1 MRPVIRWLGQTAPAW
16 FTAVSETND
25 ALVGLARVSK
35 TPWAA
40 CGLELK
46 IQGTNSPIAGE
57 AFPGTALPARCPE
70 RHIQGDR
77 TFCTGLRYISV
88 KSRQDAAAW
97 WRQLEQFIMCQGVAN
112 KTGRWPIHQALDHGD
127 AGKHHERALA
137 LAVEA
142 GMEDEYA
149 AARLGDASWLTDPK
163 LRLFDKKGLAI
174 NGRAVC
180 PRRCR
185 RTARGRSV
193 PMLRTD
199 CEHLSK
205 PGCHKRQLLVELA
218 FEESQRRE
226 KLAKYW
232 RDVIASS
239 EKCCRTMRGC
249 PLAAYEDGVEEKGRK
264 SQ

>member
-1 MRPVIRWLGQTAPAW
+1 MKSAVRWLAEIAPAW
-16 FTAVSETND
+16 FTNVSETRD
-25 ALVGLARVSK
+25 VLVGQARVPK

-40 CGLELK
+40 CGLALK
-46 IQGTNSPIAGE
+46 IQGTVEPRVGE
-57 AFPGTALPARCPE
+57 AIPGTALPARCPE

-88 KSRQDAAAW
+88 RSRQDADSW
-97 WRQLEQFIMCQGVAN
+97 WRQLEQFLVCQSVAS
-112 KTGRWPIHQALDHGD
+112 KTGRWPVQQALDHGD

-137 LAVEA
+137 LAAEA
-142 GMEDEYA
+142 GVEVEYA
-149 AARLGDASWLTDPK
+149 AARLGDMSWLTDPR
-163 LRLFDKKGLAI
+163 LRLFDNKGLPI

-199 CEHLSK
+199 CESLSK

-218 FEESQRRE
+218 FEESRRRKE
-226 KLAKYW
+226 LAKYW
-232 RDVIASS
+232 RDVIASG

-249 PLAAYEDGVEEKGRK
+249 PMAAHEDGI
-264 SQ
+264 

>member
-1 MRPVIRWLGQTAPAW
+1 M
-16 FTAVSETND
+16 
-25 ALVGLARVSK
+25 
-35 TPWAA
+35 
-40 CGLELK
+40 ELK
-46 IQGTNSPIAGE
+46 IQGKTIPVVGE
-57 AFPGTALPARCPE
+57 SVPGTGLPARCPE

-77 TFCTGLRYISV
+77 TFCTGLHYISV
-88 KSRQDAAAW
+88 NSRKDAAAW
-97 WRQLEQFIMCQGVAN
+97 WRQLEQFIMCQGVAS

-137 LAVEA
+137 LAADA
-142 GMEDEYA
+142 GVEDEYA
-149 AARLGDASWLTDPK
+149 AARLGDPSWLTDPK

-205 PGCHKRQLLVELA
+205 PGCYKRRLLVELA
-218 FEESQRRE
+218 FEESRRRE
-226 KLAKYW
+226 ALAKYW
-232 RDVIASS
+232 RDVIASGG
-239 EKCCRTMRGC
+239 KCCRTMRGC
-249 PLAAYEDGVEEKGRK
+249 PLAAHEDDI
-264 SQ
+264 

>member
-1 MRPVIRWLGQTAPAW
+1 VKPAVRWLREAAPAW
-16 FTAVSETND
+16 FTKVSETSD
-25 ALVGLARVSK
+25 VLVGQARVPK

-46 IQGTNSPIAGE
+46 IQGTVKPRVGE
-57 AFPGTALPARCPE
+57 AVPGTALPARCPE

-88 KSRQDAAAW
+88 KSRQDADAW
-97 WRQLEQFIMCQGVAN
+97 WRQLEQFLVCQGVAS

-142 GMEDEYA
+142 GVEDEYA

-163 LRLFDKKGLAI
+163 LRLFDKKGLPI
-174 NGRAVC
+174 NGRAAC
-180 PRRCR
+180 PRRCQ
-185 RTARGRSV
+185 RTARGRTV

-199 CEHLSK
+199 CEHLRK
-205 PGCHKRQLLVELA
+205 PGCHKRMLLIKLA
-218 FEESQRRE
+218 FEESRRRE
-226 KLAKYW
+226 ELAKYW
-232 RDVIASS
+232 LDVIASG
-239 EKCCRTMRGC
+239 EKCCRTVRGC
-249 PLAAYEDGVEEKGRK
+249 PLAAHEDG
-264 SQ
+264 S